1 MIVGFPGETEA
12 DFAATCGVVEEVGF
26 AKVHVF
32 RFSPREGTPAAV
44 MPRQVTERIAQSRA
58 MKLGNLSEM
67 LRDRCFRQLLGRQLR
82 VLVEMPIAGHPGWM
96 GGTSD
101 DHSPIAL
108 PGGREPDWPVCLGHC
123 PVDRGGMDLGWPLWS
138 RLLTRSFLGRLAI
151 CPATA
156 VAITNPLWHRAA
168 GFAILRPLFPDSRRT
183 DIPVCLTLL
192 SVSGYGPFKELGH
205 ERKTNFPV
213 VDGGWPVGAS
223 CAGGRSRAALGQL

>member
-1 MIVGFPGETEA
+1 MLRRITNLDGDFRVRLSSIEAAEVTPELIQLMAERRGRICPHLHVPLQSGADAVLERMNRRGSARRFVERCREIRAALELVALTTDVIVGFPGETEA

-108 PGGREPDWPVCLGHC
+108 PGGRDLIGQFAWVTVQWIEEGWIW
-123 PVDRGGMDLGWPLWS
+123 GGPCG
-138 RLLTRSFLGRLAI
+138 
-151 CPATA
+151 
-156 VAITNPLWHRAA
+156 A
-168 GFAILRPLFPDSRRT
+168 G
-183 DIPVCLTLL
+183 C
-192 SVSGYGPFKELGH
+192 
-205 ERKTNFPV
+205 
-213 VDGGWPVGAS
+213 
-223 CAGGRSRAALGQL
+223 